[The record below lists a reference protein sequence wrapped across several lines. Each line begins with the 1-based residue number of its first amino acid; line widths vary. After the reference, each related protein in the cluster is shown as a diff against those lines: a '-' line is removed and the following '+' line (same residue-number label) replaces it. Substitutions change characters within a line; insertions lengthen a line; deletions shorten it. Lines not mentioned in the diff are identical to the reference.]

1 MIRTKILLEPR
12 QRHRLEELARREGRS
27 ISDVTRRAIDASL
40 EALEPEMDI
49 WEKRERIISELRI
62 VREKQPFVYQ
72 EDLVNEARREQQG
85 EKREI
90 WNSVRELGIDWVY
103 CLSGSMS
110 IWYLAWLGKES
121 HPRSLSY

>member
-12 QRHRLEELARREGRS
+12 QRHRLEELTRREGRS

-62 VREKQPFVYQ
+62 VREKQPFVYH
-72 EDLVNEARREQQG
+72 EDLVNEARQEQQV
-85 EKREI
+85 EKRGI

-103 CLSGSMS
+103 CFSGSMS
-110 IWYLAWLGKES
+110 I
-121 HPRSLSY
+121 

>member
-12 QRHRLEELARREGRS
+12 QRHRLEELTRREGRS

-62 VREKQPFVYQ
+62 VREKQPFVYH
-72 EDLVNEARREQQG
+72 EDLVNEDRQEQQG
-85 EKREI
+85 EKRGI
-90 WNSVRELGIDWVY
+90 WNSVRELGIDWYIVLLDH
-103 CLSGSMS
+103 CQFGARRG
-110 IWYLAWLGKES
+110 WGRNRTHAA
-121 HPRSLSY
+121 